1 MDRIPAFSSTLA
13 FLLWLVGVAACAPL
27 IGPYSLTAYQYAT
40 SLKVETLALMDK
52 AQEPYAS
59 HQQEIADLFVELQK
73 AHEYAKGI
81 PNNDLTARQWAIL
94 IKKDGDLIGRFF
106 ARWQE
111 RGTLSEVI
119 ITEFKGPVADAFDEI
134 ICLEANKKAASRCE
148 TQEGA

>member
-1 MDRIPAFSSTLA
+1 MDSTPTSSRTLA
-13 FLLWLVGVAACAPL
+13 FLFWLIGAVACTPL

-59 HQQEIADLFVELQK
+59 HRQDVEALFVELQK

-94 IKKDGDLIGRFF
+94 INKDGDLIGRFF
-106 ARWQE
+106 TRWQE
-111 RGTLSEVI
+111 RGALSDVF

-134 ICLEANKKAASRCE
+134 ICLEANKKEASRCV